1 MPYLHLTLS
10 HHPGVERM
18 AHVAHALTD
27 HTVDLLGKRRELTA
41 LTISVTPEG
50 QWFVGGAPLP
60 GQSYQLDIKVTD
72 GTNTAD
78 EKAHFIAQVHTTL
91 EALLGPMAPASYVVV
106 HDVDGRA
113 WGYQGRTQ
121 AARRQAR
128 PQTAL

>member
-10 HHPGVERM
+10 HPPGVERL
-18 AHVAHALTD
+18 AHVARALTD
-27 HTVDLLGKRRELTA
+27 LTVDLLGKRRDLTA
-41 LTISVTPEG
+41 LTIATAPEG

-60 GQSYQLDIKVTD
+60 GPSYQLDIKVTD

-78 EKAHFIAQVHTTL
+78 EKAHFIAQVHATL
-91 EALLGPMAPASYVVV
+91 EALLGAMAVASYVVV
-106 HDVDGRA
+106 HEVDGRA

-121 AARRQAR
+121 AARRQAL